1 MSLKNHQN
9 IFKTQRPKTSLNTFT
24 EIDIDKLTIKQMI
37 KGESASKKSIKQKIN
52 VVKEAYSAKKI
63 NKEFHTIKVP
73 SIKIREIKKPSV

>member
-9 IFKTQRPKTSLNTFT
+9 IFKTQRPKTSMTTFT
-24 EIDIDKLTIKQMI
+24 EIDIDKLTIKQMT

-52 VVKEAYSAKKI
+52 VVKETYSAKKI

-73 SIKIREIKKPSV
+73 SIKIREIKKPIV